1 MEKEGFHVGL
11 DVGSVSA
18 NTVLIDEKKNV
29 VEEHYTRTKGQPLE
43 TVLRVL
49 AEVLSRVP
57 VELIKSVSVT
67 GTAGKL
73 IAELLDA
80 EFVNEI
86 IAQAKSTTYFYPRV
100 KTIIEMGGEDS
111 KLILVE
117 TDPAN
122 GEYKIL
128 DFSMNTICAAGTGSF
143 LDQQANRL
151 HLTIEEFSE
160 LALKSKTP
168 PRLAGRCS
176 VFAKTDM
183 IHLQQGAT
191 PDYDIVA
198 GLCYALA
205 RNFKSNIGKGKPF
218 IPPVS
223 FQGGVAANAGMRRAF
238 FDVLELKEGEF
249 VIPEHFAS
257 MGAIGAAFLTMENGL
272 TRRNFQGLGQLR
284 DYVNRP
290 VPPEAPLEPLFFSE
304 HHLKE
309 SSWQPLLQAPPGKRI
324 PAYLGI
330 DVGSIS
336 TNVVVI
342 DENKRVLSKRYL
354 MTAGRPIEAIRQ
366 GLREVGEEVGHLV
379 EIKGVGTT
387 GSGRYLTGDF
397 VGADVIRNEITAQ
410 ATAAVQIDPNVDT
423 IFEIGGQDSKY
434 ISLERGAIVD
444 FEMNKVCAAG
454 TGSFLE
460 EQAEKLG
467 LSIKEEFGNLA
478 LSSPSPVPLGERC
491 TVFMESDLV
500 HHQQRGAKR
509 DNLVAGLSY
518 SIVLNYLNKV
528 VGHKRVGNNIF
539 FQGGTAFNKGVVA
552 AFEKVTGKMITVP
565 EHNEVTGAI
574 GCAIL
579 AMEENRSGKSNF
591 KGWDLSDR
599 PYELTSFECKECPN
613 HCEIR
618 KVTVKGEK
626 PLFYGSRCEKYDVDR
641 TRKRR
646 DDLPDLF
653 AEREEALMASYVE
666 EKPVP
671 EDAPAIGIPRLLFFH
686 ELIPFWRTFFS
697 SLGFRLVFS
706 ERTNKRLIH
715 KGVEKIVAETC
726 FPIKVAHGHLLD
738 LIDKG
743 VDRILLPSVINMPLS
758 HPSLDRSFACPYVQA
773 FPYAVK
779 SAIDFRAQGVRVL
792 SPIVHFGWA
801 RKNLEQALVKMCR
814 DLGKEEDEVLQAI
827 EKAQAAQESFYASL
841 KRRGK
846 EVLQNLKE
854 GDRAMVIIS
863 RPYNGCDPGVNLGLP
878 QKLRDLGVIAIPMD
892 FLPLDEVDLVDEWQ
906 DMYWK
911 YGQKIYSA
919 AHIVR
924 DNPRLHAIYITNFA
938 CGPDSFI
945 LHFFN
950 EKLCSKPYLVIE
962 VDEHSAD
969 VGAITRLE
977 AFLDSLKN
985 IREVRGREERKP
997 KTIVLTKD
1005 ADHRKVYI
1013 PYMAEQAHAL
1023 VGAFQACGIDA
1034 DLTPESNPETI
1045 YWGRKFTSGREC
1057 YPCILTTGDMVRVV
1071 KSPSFDR
1078 KRVAFFMPSGNGPCR
1093 FGQYHRLHR
1102 LILDDLGY
1110 PDVPIYSPTQDEH
1123 LYRDLGMLGKHFTR
1137 LAWQGMV
1144 AMDLLDKKLR
1154 ETRPYEAGPGETERV
1169 FNYFLKKAYEVV
1181 RDSQDDPNQCL
1192 EGLIHVLREAR
1203 RSFDSIKL
1211 TNPGSKPRIGIV
1223 GEIYIRSNRF
1233 SNEFIVRE
1241 LEKLGAEVWLPPVSE
1256 WFLYLNFTSLR
1267 YSLRNRRLGNFW
1279 RTYITQLVQKRDE
1292 HKMDRIFESS
1302 LVNHPE
1308 PSIGQ
1313 TLKEAKPYLDD
1324 SFEGEAVLSV
1334 GKCGD
1339 YLKKGAS
1346 GLINVMPFTCMP
1358 GTIVGAVMKR
1368 YREDHNDIPFLNMA
1382 YDGQEE
1388 TNTLTRL
1395 EAFMHQARQY
1405 QRQLESRGNRS
1416 WKN

>member
-1 MEKEGFHVGL
+1 MEIEGYHLGL

-18 NTVLIDEKKNV
+18 NTVLIDGKNKV

-49 AEVLSRVP
+49 TDLLTRFPPEK
-57 VELIKSVSVT
+57 IQSVSVT

-73 IAELLDA
+73 IAELLGA
-80 EFVNEI
+80 EFVNEV
-86 IAQAKSTTYFYPRV
+86 IAQAKSTSYFHPEV

-111 KLILVE
+111 KLIRVE
-117 TDPAN
+117 SDPAR
-122 GEYKIL
+122 GEFRIL

-151 HLTIEEFSE
+151 HYTIEEFSQ

-176 VFAKTDM
+176 VFAKSDM

-205 RNFKSNIGKGKPF
+205 RNFKSNIAKGMNV
-218 IPPVS
+218 IRPVS
-223 FQGGVAANAGMRRAF
+223 FQGGVAANLGMRKAF

-249 VIPEHFAS
+249 IIPKHFAS
-257 MGAIGAAFLTMENGL
+257 MGAIGAALLTLE
-272 TRRNFQGLGQLR
+272 TPEKWKAFQGLDRLR
-284 DYVNRP
+284 EYVTHEVKP
-290 VPPEAPLEPLFFSE
+290 DAALEPLTLSE
-304 HHLKE
+304 HHKKE
-309 SSWQPLLQAPPGKRI
+309 TPWQPLRMVPDGKKI

-336 TNVVVI
+336 TNVVVC

-366 GLREVGEEVGHLV
+366 GLKEVGEEVGHLV

-410 ATAAVQIDPNVDT
+410 ATAAAFIDPEVDT

-434 ISLERGAIVD
+434 ISLDNGAIVD
-444 FEMNKVCAAG
+444 FEMNKACAAG

-467 LSIKEEFGNLA
+467 ISIKDEFGNLA
-478 LSSPSPVPLGERC
+478 LSAPCPVSLGERC

-509 DNLVAGLSY
+509 EDLVGGLSY

-528 VGHKRVGNNIF
+528 VGDKRIGNKIF

-552 AFEKVTGKMITVP
+552 AFEKVLGKKITVP

-574 GCAIL
+574 GCCIL
-579 AMEENRSGKSNF
+579 AQEENQSGRTNF
-591 KGWDLSDR
+591 KGWDLSNR
-599 PYELTSFECKECPN
+599 PYELTSFECRECPN
-613 HCEIR
+613 RCEIR
-618 KVTVKGEK
+618 KVTVEGER

-646 DDLPDLF
+646 EDLPDLF
-653 AEREEALMASYVE
+653 AEREEALMASYGEE
-666 EKPVP
+666 EKPIP
-671 EDAPAIGIPRLLFFH
+671 ADAPTIGIPRLLHFH
-686 ELIPFWRTFFS
+686 EIMPFWKTFFS
-697 SLGFRLVFS
+697 SLGFRLIFS
-706 ERTNKRLIH
+706 DRTNKRLIH

-743 VDRILLPSVINMPLS
+743 VDTIFLPSVINMPLS

-773 FPYAVK
+773 FPYSVK
-779 SAIDFRAQGVRVL
+779 SALDFKSYGVKVL
-792 SPIVHFGWA
+792 SPIIHFGWE
-801 RKNLEQALVKMCR
+801 RKNLEQELIKMCR
-814 DLGKEEDEVLQAI
+814 ELGKEPDEVLLAI
-827 EKAQAAQESFYASL
+827 DKAQAALDSFYASM
-841 KRRGK
+841 KRRGR
-846 EVLQNLKE
+846 EVLQDLKE
-854 GDRAMVIIS
+854 GDRAMVIVS
-863 RPYNGCDPGVNLGLP
+863 RPYNGCDPGLNLGIP

-892 FLPLDEVDLVDEWQ
+892 CLPLDEVDLVDDWQ

-924 DNPRLHAIYITNFA
+924 DDPRLYAIYITNFA

-945 LHFFN
+945 LHFFK
-950 EKLCSKPYLVIE
+950 EKMRGKPYLQVE

-985 IREVRGREERKP
+985 IQKTRIREERKP
-997 KTIVLTKD
+997 KTIVITHD
-1005 ADHRKVYI
+1005 ANHRKVYI
-1013 PYMAEQAHAL
+1013 PYMAEQAYAL

-1034 DLTPESNPETI
+1034 DLTPKSNKETI
-1045 YWGRKFTSGREC
+1045 FWGRKFTSGKEC
-1057 YPCILTTGDMVRVV
+1057 YPCILTTGDMVRIV
-1071 KSPSFDR
+1071 KSPGFDR
-1078 KRVAFFMPSGNGPCR
+1078 NRVAFFMPSGNGPCR

-1123 LYRDLGMLGKHFTR
+1123 LYRDLGLVGKNFTR
-1137 LAWQGMV
+1137 LCWQGMV
-1144 AMDLLDKKLR
+1144 AIDLLDKKLR
-1154 ETRPYEAGPGETERV
+1154 ETRPYETRTGEADRV
-1169 FNYFLKKAYEVV
+1169 FQKYLKKVYETV
-1181 RDSQDDPNQCL
+1181 RDSKDDPNQCL
-1192 EGLIHVLREAR
+1192 ETLVHILKEAR
-1203 RSFDSIKL
+1203 REFEKIETVS
-1211 TNPGSKPRIGIV
+1211 PGSKPRIGVV
-1223 GEIYIRSNRF
+1223 GEIYIRSNEF

-1241 LEKLGAEVWLPPVSE
+1241 LEKLGAEVWLPPISE
-1256 WFLYLNFTSLR
+1256 WFLYLNFTSRR
-1267 YSLRNRRLGNFW
+1267 YSLRNGRYGNFW
-1279 RTYITQLVQKRDE
+1279 RTYITDLVQRRDE
-1292 HKMDRIFESS
+1292 HKLDRVFEGS
-1302 LVNHPE
+1302 LANHPE
-1308 PSIGQ
+1308 PPIKQ
-1313 TLKEAKPYLDD
+1313 TLLAAKPYLDD

-1334 GKCGD
+1334 GKCED
-1339 YLKKGAS
+1339 YVRKGCS
-1346 GLINVMPFTCMP
+1346 GLVNVMPFTCMP

-1368 YREDHNDIPFLNMA
+1368 YRESHNGIPFLNMA

-1405 QRQLESRGNRS
+1405 QRQYN
-1416 WKN
+1416 NNQ

>member
-1 MEKEGFHVGL
+1 MENDGLHLGL

-18 NTVLIDEKKNV
+18 NTVLIDNRKNV
-29 VEEHYTRTKGQPLE
+29 VEEYYTRTKGQPLE
-43 TVLRVL
+43 TVLTL
-49 AEVLSRVP
+49 LTEILSRIP
-57 VELIKSVSVT
+57 GERIQSVSVT
-67 GTAGKL
+67 GAAGKL
-73 IAELLDA
+73 IAELLGG

-86 IAQAKSTTYFYPRV
+86 ISQGKSTTFFYPQV

-117 TDPAN
+117 GNAQN
-122 GEYKIL
+122 GDYKIL

-151 HLTIEEFSE
+151 QLTIEEFSN
-160 LALKSKTP
+160 LALKSTAP
-168 PRLAGRCS
+168 PRIAGRCS

-205 RNFKSNIGKGKPF
+205 RNFRSNIGKGKNF
-218 IPPVS
+218 LCPVS
-223 FQGGVAANAGMRRAF
+223 FQGGVAANAGMRKAF
-238 FDVLELKEGEF
+238 FDVLELKENELI
-249 VIPEHFAS
+249 IPKHFAS
-257 MGAIGAAFLTMENGL
+257 MGAIGAAFLTMENPEKWRRFKGL
-272 TRRNFQGLGQLR
+272 EDLR
-284 DYVNRP
+284 QQVARP
-290 VPPEAPLEPLFFSE
+290 AAPEVPLDRLSLSA
-304 HHLKE
+304 HHEKE
-309 SSWQPLLQAPPGKRI
+309 NGWQPLQGTSAEKKI

-336 TNVVVI
+336 TNVVVL
-342 DENKRVLSKRYL
+342 DENKKVLSKRYL

-366 GLREVGEEVGHLV
+366 GLKEVGEEVSHFV
-379 EIKGVGTT
+379 EIKGVCTT

-410 ATAAVQIDPNVDT
+410 ATAAAHIDPLVDT

-434 ISLERGAIVD
+434 ISLDQGAIVD
-444 FEMNKVCAAG
+444 FEMNKACAAG

-467 LSIKEEFGNLA
+467 ISIKGEFGQLA
-478 LSSPSPVPLGERC
+478 LDSQAPISLGERC

-500 HHQQRGAKR
+500 HHQQKGAKR
-509 DNLVAGLSY
+509 DDLIAGLSY

-528 VGHKRVGNNIF
+528 VGDKRVGQNIF

-552 AFEKVTGKMITVP
+552 AFEKVTGKRITVP

-574 GCAIL
+574 GCALL
-579 AMEENRSGKSNF
+579 AMEENKSGKTRF
-591 KGWDLSDR
+591 KGWDLSHR
-599 PYELTSFECKECPN
+599 PYDLTSFECKECPN
-613 HCEIR
+613 RCEIR
-618 KVTVKGEK
+618 KVTVQGEK

-641 TRKRR
+641 TRQHRE
-646 DDLPDLF
+646 DLPDLF
-653 AEREEALMASYVE
+653 AEREEALMASYFE
-666 EKPVP
+666 EKPLA
-671 EDAPAIGIPRLLFFH
+671 EDTPTIGIPRLLNFH
-686 ELIPFWRTFFS
+686 ELMPFWKTFFS
-697 SLGFRLVFS
+697 SLGLRLVIS
-706 ERTNKRLIH
+706 DRTHKRLIH

-743 VDRILLPSVINMPLS
+743 VDTIFLPSIINMPLS
-758 HPSLDRSFACPYVQA
+758 HPSLDRSFTCPYVQA

-779 SAIDFRAQGVRVL
+779 SAIDFKSHGVKVL
-792 SPIVHFGWA
+792 TPVIHFGWEP
-801 RKNLEQALVKMCR
+801 KNLEHALIKMCR
-814 DLGKEEDEVLQAI
+814 ELGKDADEVREAI
-827 EKAQAAQESFYASL
+827 EKAKTAQNRFYAFL

-892 FLPLDEVDLVDEWQ
+892 CLPLDEVDLVDDWQ

-919 AHIVR
+919 AHIVHN
-924 DNPRLHAIYITNFA
+924 DSRLHAIYITNFA

-945 LHFFN
+945 LHFFK
-950 EKLCSKPYLVIE
+950 EKMRGKPYLQIE

-985 IREVRGREERKP
+985 AQNGRFKEERKP
-997 KTIVLTKD
+997 KTIVMTKD
-1005 ADHRKVYI
+1005 AYHRKVYV
-1013 PYMAEQAHAL
+1013 PYMAEQAYAL
-1023 VGAFQACGIDA
+1023 VGALQSCGIDA
-1034 DLTPESNPETI
+1034 EVTPPSNAETVS
-1045 YWGRKFTSGREC
+1045 WGRKFTSSKEC

-1071 KSPSFDR
+1071 KSPDFDR
-1078 KRVAFFMPSGNGPCR
+1078 NKVAFFMPSGAGPCR

-1123 LYRDLGMLGKHFTR
+1123 LYRDLGMLGKNFTR
-1137 LAWQGMV
+1137 LTWQGMV
-1144 AMDLLDKKLR
+1144 AIDLLDKKLR
-1154 ETRPYEAGPGETERV
+1154 ETRPYEKNRGEADKV
-1169 FNYFLKKAYEVV
+1169 FAVFRRKIYEEI
-1181 RDSQDDPNQCL
+1181 RDSQDDPLQCL
-1192 EGLIHVLREAR
+1192 AGLIEVLQEAKDQ
-1203 RSFDSIKL
+1203 FDHLEVSQK
-1211 TNPGSKPRIGIV
+1211 GSKPRIGIV
-1223 GEIYIRSNRF
+1223 GEIYIRSNAF
-1233 SNEFIVRE
+1233 SNEFIVQE
-1241 LEKLGAEVWLPPVSE
+1241 LEKLGAEVWLPPISE
-1256 WFLYLNFTSLR
+1256 WFLYLNFTARR
-1267 YSLRNRRLGNFW
+1267 YSLRNKRFGAFW
-1279 RTYITQLVQKRDE
+1279 RTYVTELVQKRDE
-1292 HKMDRIFESS
+1292 HKLDKIFNGS

-1308 PSIGQ
+1308 PSIPE
-1313 TLKEAKPYLDD
+1313 TLREAKPYLDD
-1324 SFEGEAVLSV
+1324 SFEGEAVLSI

-1339 YLKKGAS
+1339 YVKKGVS

-1368 YREDHNDIPFLNMA
+1368 YREDHNNIPFLNMA

-1388 TNTLTRL
+1388 TSTLTRL
-1395 EAFMHQARQY
+1395 EAFIHQARQY
-1405 QRQLESRGNRS
+1405 QRQMGKS
-1416 WKN
+1416 

>member
-1 MEKEGFHVGL
+1 MDKDGLHVGL

-18 NTVLIDEKKNV
+18 NTVLIDEEKNV

-43 TVLRVL
+43 TVLRIL
-49 AEVLSRVP
+49 TETLSRVP
-57 VELIKSVSVT
+57 LERIRSVSVT

-73 IAELLDA
+73 IAELLGA

-86 IAQAKSTTYFYPRV
+86 IAQGKATTYFYPQVR
-100 KTIIEMGGEDS
+100 TIIEMGGEDS

-117 TDPAN
+117 SDPASRD
-122 GEYKIL
+122 YKIL

-168 PRLAGRCS
+168 PRIAGRCS

-218 IPPVS
+218 IRPVS
-223 FQGGVAANAGMRRAF
+223 FQGGVSANAGMRKAF
-238 FDVLELKEGEF
+238 FDVLELQEEEF
-249 VIPEHFAS
+249 IIPKHFAS
-257 MGAIGAAFLTMENGL
+257 MGAIGAAFLTMENG
-272 TRRNFQGLGQLR
+272 TSAKKFQGLDRLR
-284 DYVNRP
+284 EYINRP
-290 VPPEAPLEPLFFSE
+290 APPEVSLEPLILSE
-304 HHLKE
+304 NHQKE
-309 SSWQPLLQAPPGKRI
+309 SGWQPLRQASPEKRI
-324 PAYLGI
+324 PAFLGI

-342 DENKRVLSKRYL
+342 DQNKKVLSKRYL

-410 ATAAVQIDPNVDT
+410 ATAAVHIDPKVDT

-434 ISLERGAIVD
+434 ISLEKGAIVD

-467 LSIKEEFGNLA
+467 LSIKNEFGNLA
-478 LSSPSPVPLGERC
+478 LSSRSPVSLGERC

-500 HHQQRGAKR
+500 HHQQRGGKR

-528 VGHKRVGNNIF
+528 VGDKRIGDNIF

-552 AFEKVTGKMITVP
+552 AFEKVTGKKITVP

-574 GCAIL
+574 GCALL
-579 AMEENRSGKSNF
+579 AMEENQSGKSNF

-618 KVTVKGEK
+618 RVTVKGEK

-641 TRKRR
+641 TRVRR

-653 AEREEALMASYVE
+653 AEREKALMASYVE
-666 EKPVP
+666 EKPLAQ
-671 EDAPAIGIPRLLFFH
+671 DAPTIGIPRLLHFH
-686 ELIPFWRTFFS
+686 ELMPFWRTFFS
-697 SLGFRLVFS
+697 SLGFRVVFS

-743 VDRILLPSVINMPLS
+743 VDTIFLPSVINMPLS

-773 FPYAVK
+773 FPYAIQ
-779 SAIDFRAQGVRVL
+779 SAIDFKSQGVKVL
-792 SPIVHFGWA
+792 TPIVHFGWES
-801 RKNLEQALVKMCR
+801 KNLERALVKMCR
-814 DLGKEEDEVLQAI
+814 ELGKDADEVREAI
-827 EKAQAAQESFYASL
+827 EKARAAQDSFYASL

-846 EVLQNLKE
+846 EVQQNLKK

-878 QKLRDLGVIAIPMD
+878 QKLRDLGVTAIPMD
-892 FLPLDEVDLVDEWQ
+892 CLALDEVDLVDDWQ

-924 DNPRLHAIYITNFA
+924 DDPRLHAIYITNFA

-945 LHFFN
+945 LHFFK
-950 EKLCSKPYLVIE
+950 EKMRGKPYLQIE

-985 IREVRGREERKP
+985 IQDGRVQEERKA

-1005 ADHRKVYI
+1005 ANHRKVYV
-1013 PYMAEQAHAL
+1013 PYMAEQAYAL
-1023 VGAFQACGIDA
+1023 VGAFQACGIDST
-1034 DLTPESNPETI
+1034 LTPRSNAETI
-1045 YWGRKFTSGREC
+1045 SWGRKHTSGKEC

-1071 KSPSFDR
+1071 KSSDFDR

-1137 LAWQGMV
+1137 LAWQGTV
-1144 AMDLLDKKLR
+1144 AIDLLDKRLR
-1154 ETRPYEAGPGETERV
+1154 ETRPYEAHAGEAEMV
-1169 FNYFLKKAYEVV
+1169 FNQYLKKAYEGV
-1181 RDSQDDPNQCL
+1181 RDSKDDPNKCL
-1192 EGLIHVLREAR
+1192 EGLVHTLREAR
-1203 RSFDSIKL
+1203 RSFDQIEL
-1211 TNPGSKPRIGIV
+1211 INPVSKPRIGIV
-1223 GEIYIRSNRF
+1223 GEIYIRSNPF

-1241 LEKLGAEVWLPPVSE
+1241 LERLGAEVWLPPISE
-1256 WFLYLNFTSLR
+1256 WFLYLNFTSRR
-1267 YSLRNRRLGNFW
+1267 YSLQNRRYAYYW
-1279 RTYITQLVQKRDE
+1279 RTYITELVQRLDE
-1292 HKMDRIFESS
+1292 HKLDHVFKGS
-1302 LVNHPE
+1302 LLNHPE
-1308 PSIGQ
+1308 PSIGK
-1313 TLKEAKPYLDD
+1313 TLREARPYLDD

-1334 GKCGD
+1334 GKCDD
-1339 YLKKGAS
+1339 YVRKGVS
-1346 GLINVMPFTCMP
+1346 GLVNVMPFTCMP

-1368 YREDHNDIPFLNMA
+1368 YREDHNNIPFLNMA

-1405 QRQLESRGNRS
+1405 QRQFLATGKSSR
-1416 WKN
+1416 KN